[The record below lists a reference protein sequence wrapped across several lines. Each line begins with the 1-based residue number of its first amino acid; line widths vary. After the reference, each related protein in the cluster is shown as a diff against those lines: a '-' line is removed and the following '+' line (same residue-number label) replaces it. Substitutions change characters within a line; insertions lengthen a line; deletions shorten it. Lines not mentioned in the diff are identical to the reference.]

1 MGIDTSSYV
10 TSVASPL
17 QQLSELRQQQVET
30 DLQVGESMRRVR
42 QQVVD
47 QSFRDLTAQVE
58 RVNEIKQTALQARG
72 GGIDVWA

>member
-10 TSVASPL
+10 TSVASQL